1 MEQRI
6 ILARRGASA
15 RHEHVRQLVRRA
27 SILSLAVLAISIVL
41 SACAPAASQT
51 AQTNKAKLD
60 KELAAARTNPGVPD
74 SLLAPIVAQE
84 QTLAAGTSK
93 GTDAGYQTA
102 ATGYTGLYNQVVALE
117 HTSPDKAKAQAN
129 TDLQQLTAAIQAMNK
144 QGFVEVAQYQQRL
157 DQAQT
162 QLSKAQTTKDYFQ
175 VASYVEAQTAA
186 VNQLQP
192 VYKQMQDLGKL
203 VDAQNQAL
211 GLVSSAPQP
220 LQCALGATDVF
231 WTPSPTVMVSTQRS
245 GPAYEYQQWP
255 QQDLNQF
262 RAASSA
268 QDYQALSSLISAQSL
283 QLTANA
289 TGLLPAQAS
298 NLLQTFQADVQT
310 YQQYG
315 GKDPKFAQQATQ
327 SAQAMSSAQTLADY
341 SRLVQTLQQQ
351 TQALELPLVKAQT
364 QHDLD
369 TLQKLVDQGQSK
381 VTIDPANGAGYPDAY
396 EYASQNTGIGDARD
410 RLQNAQ
416 TLSDYQAVDQ
426 EIQMFITNIQAM
438 LQNLN
443 DKTPAASPHQ
453 TDISLIQH
461 YGVTSDRVIVISL
474 REQEARM
481 YENGKLVKALQVT
494 TGNPDLPSPPG
505 IHCIQNKLQNYN
517 DISPFPKGS
526 PWYYNPTHIN
536 FGMVYS
542 DYGYLI
548 HDAWWRSWF
557 GKYSNLPH
565 YDPISFNNGTHGCV
579 NLPTDTMGWLFN
591 WADIGTPVIVY

>member
-6 ILARRGASA
+6 ILARRGVFA
-15 RHEHVRQLVRRA
+15 RYERMRRLVRRV
-27 SILSLAVLAISIVL
+27 SILSLAVLAMSIVL

-51 AQTNKAKLD
+51 AQANKAKLD
-60 KELAAARTNPGVPD
+60 TELATARTNPGVPD

-93 GTDAGYQTA
+93 GTDASYQTA
-102 ATGYTGLYNQVVALE
+102 TAGYTRLYNQVVALE
-117 HTSPDKAKAQAN
+117 QTSPDKAKTQAN

-144 QGFVEVAQYQQRL
+144 QGFVEVALYQQRL

-162 QLSKAQTTKDYFQ
+162 QLSTAQTTKDYFK
-175 VASYVEAQTAA
+175 VASYAEAQTAA
-186 VNQLQP
+186 VNQLEP

-220 LQCALGATDVF
+220 LQCALGATDVY

-255 QQDLNQF
+255 QQDLNKF

-268 QDYQALSSLISAQSL
+268 QEYQALSSLISAQSL

-315 GKDPKFAQQATQ
+315 GKDPKFAQQAQ
-327 SAQAMSSAQTLADY
+327 QDAQAMSSAQTLADY

-351 TQALELPLVKAQT
+351 TQALELPLVKAQA

-381 VTIDPANGAGYPDAY
+381 VTIDPANGVGYPDAY
-396 EYASQNTGIGDARD
+396 EYASQNTGVGDARD

-443 DKTPAASPHQ
+443 DKTPTTSPHQ
-453 TDISLIQH
+453 TDISLMQH
-461 YGVTSDRVIVISL
+461 YGISSDKVIVISL
-474 REQEARM
+474 REQEARV
-481 YENGKLVKALQVT
+481 YDNGKLVKALQVT
-494 TGNPDLPSPPG
+494 TGNPDLPSVPG

-526 PWYYNPTHIN
+526 PYYYNPTHIN

-565 YDPISFNNGTHGCV
+565 YEPIAFNNGTHGCV

-591 WADIGTPVIVY
+591 WTDIGTPVIVY

>member
-6 ILARRGASA
+6 FLARGGVLA
-15 RHEHVRQLVRRA
+15 RHERMRRVFRGV
-27 SILSLAVLAISIVL
+27 STLSLAVLVLSIVL
-41 SACAPAASQT
+41 SGCAPGASET
-51 AQTNKAKLD
+51 AQANKAKLD
-60 KELAAARTNPGVPD
+60 KELTAARANPGVPEA
-74 SLLAPIVAQE
+74 LLAPIVTQE
-84 QTLAAGTSK
+84 QTLASSTSK
-93 GTDAGYQTA
+93 GTDASYSTA
-102 ATGYTGLYNQVVALE
+102 AAGYTRLYGQVVALE
-117 HTSPDKAKAQAN
+117 KMSPDKAKAQAN
-129 TDLQQLTAAIQAMNK
+129 TDLQQLDAAIKAANK
-144 QGFVEVAQYQQRL
+144 QGFVEATQYQQHL
-157 DQAQT
+157 DSANQ
-162 QLSKAQTTKDYFQ
+162 QLSTAQTTRDYFK
-175 VASYVEAQTAA
+175 VASYAEAQTAA

-231 WTPSPTVMVSTQRS
+231 WTPSPMVTVSTQNS
-245 GPAYEYQQWP
+245 GPAYEFQQWP
-255 QQDLNQF
+255 QQDLNLF
-262 RAASSA
+262 RSAGSA
-268 QDYQALSSLISAQSL
+268 QEYQSLASLISAQSL

-298 NLLQTFQADVQT
+298 NLLQTFQAQVQT
-310 YQQYG
+310 YQQDG

-327 SAQAMSSAQTLADY
+327 DAQAMSAAHTLADY
-341 SRLVQTLQQQ
+341 STVVQTLQQQ

-369 TLQKLVDQGQSK
+369 TLQKLVNEGQSK
-381 VTIDPANGAGYPDAY
+381 VTIDPANGVGYPDAY

-416 TLSDYQAVDQ
+416 TLADYQAVDQ
-426 EIQMFITNIQAM
+426 EIQMFITNLQAM

-443 DKTPAASPHQ
+443 DKTSPSSPHQ

-481 YENGKLVKALQVT
+481 YDNGKMVKALQVT

-591 WADIGTPVIVY
+591 WSDIGTPVIVY

>member
-15 RHEHVRQLVRRA
+15 RHERVRRLVRRA

-60 KELAAARTNPGVPD
+60 KELATARTNPGVPD

-102 ATGYTGLYNQVVALE
+102 ATGYTDLYNQVVALE

-129 TDLQQLTAAIQAMNK
+129 MDLQQLTAAIQAMNK

-162 QLSKAQTTKDYFQ
+162 QLSTAQTTKDYFQ

-268 QDYQALSSLISAQSL
+268 QDYQTLSSLISAQSL

-315 GKDPKFAQQATQ
+315 GKDSKFAQQA
-327 SAQAMSSAQTLADY
+327 AQDAQTMSSAQTLADY

-381 VTIDPANGAGYPDAY
+381 MTIDPANGVGYPDAY

-557 GKYSNLPH
+557 GQYSNLPH

>member
-1 MEQRI
+1 MEQRFF
-6 ILARRGASA
+6 LARGGVLV
-15 RHEHVRQLVRRA
+15 RHERVRRA
-27 SILSLAVLAISIVL
+27 FRGVSTLSLAVLVLSIVL
-41 SACAPAASQT
+41 SGCAPGASET

-60 KELAAARTNPGVPD
+60 KELTAARANPGVPET
-74 SLLAPIVAQE
+74 LLAPIVAQE
-84 QTLAAGTSK
+84 QTLASSTSK
-93 GTDAGYQTA
+93 GTDASYSTA
-102 ATGYTGLYNQVVALE
+102 AAGYTRLYGQVVALE
-117 HTSPDKAKAQAN
+117 KMSPDQAKAQAD
-129 TDLQQLTAAIQAMNK
+129 TDLQQLDTAIKAVNK
-144 QGFVEVAQYQQRL
+144 QGFAEATQYQQHL
-157 DQAQT
+157 DSANQQFST
-162 QLSKAQTTKDYFQ
+162 AQTTKDYFK
-175 VASYVEAQTAA
+175 VASYAEAQTAA
-186 VNQLQP
+186 VSQLEP
-192 VYKQMQDLGKL
+192 VYKQMQNLGKL
-203 VDAQNQAL
+203 VDTQNQAL

-231 WTPSPTVMVSTQRS
+231 WTPSPTVNVSTQRS
-245 GPAYEYQQWP
+245 GPSYEFQQWP
-255 QQDLNQF
+255 QQDLNLF
-262 RAASSA
+262 RSA
-268 QDYQALSSLISAQSL
+268 GSVEEYQSLASLISAQSL

-289 TGLLPAQAS
+289 TGLLPSQTS
-298 NLLQTFQADVQT
+298 NLLQTFQAEVQT
-310 YQQYG
+310 YQQDG
-315 GKDPKFAQQATQ
+315 GKDATFAQQATQ
-327 SAQAMSSAQTLADY
+327 DAQAMSAAHTLADY
-341 SRLVQTLQQQ
+341 SNLVQTLQQQ

-369 TLQKLVDQGQSK
+369 TLQKLVNQGQSI
-381 VTIDPANGAGYPDAY
+381 VTVDPANGVGYPDAY
-396 EYASQNTGIGDARD
+396 EYASQSTGIGDARD

-426 EIQMFITNIQAM
+426 EIQMFITNLQAM

-443 DKTPAASPHQ
+443 DKTSPSAPHQ
-453 TDISLIQH
+453 TDLSLIQH
-461 YGVTSDRVIVISL
+461 YGVASDRVIVISL

-481 YENGKLVKALQVT
+481 YDNGKLVKALQVT

-542 DYGYLI
+542 DYGYLV

-579 NLPTDTMGWLFN
+579 NLATDTMGWLFN
-591 WADIGTPVIVY
+591 WSDIGTPVIVY